1 MAMTAGASSGGVQ
14 SDINVTPMIDV
25 LLVLL
30 IIFMITQPLSRMAMD
45 IQVPPPDTPQTNQTP
60 PNQIVLELG
69 DNGSFTINGQ
79 PVPKDQLDTQ
89 IHAIYDQRPA
99 KLLFIKAGPNR
110 LYQDVVEAMDVAR
123 GAGAHIIGLTP
134 QEANNQTSPGHG
146 QSLHPCGGRS
156 SAPVRAS
163 GRDGPGRGGGPQ
175 VGPRARVR
183 PGPPWPGAAVLGAC
197 TCLRPGRLSAGGR
210 CRGRGPAARYLPP
223 VRCPPTPPRPPRAC
237 PPLLT

>member
-1 MAMTAGASSGGVQ
+1 MAMTAGASSGGLT

-45 IQVPPPDTPQTNQTP
+45 VQVPPPDTPQTNQTP
-60 PNQIVLELG
+60 PNQIVLELA
-69 DNGSFTINGQ
+69 DNGSFAINGQ

-123 GAGAHIIGLTP
+123 GAGVQIIGFTP
-134 QEANNQTSPGHG
+134 QEANNQK
-146 QSLHPCGGRS
+146 
-156 SAPVRAS
+156 
-163 GRDGPGRGGGPQ
+163 
-175 VGPRARVR
+175 
-183 PGPPWPGAAVLGAC
+183 
-197 TCLRPGRLSAGGR
+197 
-210 CRGRGPAARYLPP
+210 
-223 VRCPPTPPRPPRAC
+223 
-237 PPLLT
+237 